1 MSGEERIIFENAAN
15 MVRYHTWFVNPVVK
29 PAENDSLLEGYW
41 VKAARK
47 QGWENIEMGRA
58 AMTFVSLLIEKE
70 RSIGD

>member
-1 MSGEERIIFENAAN
+1 
-15 MVRYHTWFVNPVVK
+15 MVPYHTQFVNPFVK

-41 VKAARK
+41 VKPARK
-47 QGWENIEMGRA
+47 LGWGDVEMGRA